1 MKGKIFSI
9 LQIFHVRQSP
19 CRHEIFSNID
29 SKAKR
34 EVKRDTSWRLEITKS
49 AEISSSPDCKKP
61 MKPIV
66 KVEKVTQKSKYWR
79 KPETP
84 KEISKENLLERL
96 DSIEV
101 ETEEESA
108 ETARWVN
115 KKNIYIRNIK
125 ALELHLFC

>member
-1 MKGKIFSI
+1 MLS
-9 LQIFHVRQSP
+9 QN
-19 CRHEIFSNID
+19 FSNID
-29 SKAKR
+29 SKPKR

-49 AEISSSPDCKKP
+49 SEISSSPDCKKP

-101 ETEEESA
+101 ETEEESV

-115 KKNIYIRNIK
+115 KKNIYIRNIR
-125 ALELHLFC
+125 A